1 LTQYT
6 TDDDSNKYYCHDEV
20 SRHLKNL
27 TEDDWK
33 RIDKE
38 LTKFESD
45 HGEFFEKYAKDP
57 FSYFDKAWKSL
68 ESGTLRWPRSYDFFT
83 FLFYRPKGGKGVRGV
98 ILKYFSDD
106 IKRVGT
112 TDHNLSELWK
122 PNPEDGKAFYDHEKR
137 KKSRDNI
144 NEKDYERYK
153 SGEIKYGVFSKLITN
168 NFLVS
173 LYKAI
178 KSDEKTFVFSGS
190 YHNDIN
196 PIAIDQSFGDEMAE
210 MIGKKYIEID
220 IIMPDLEFITNSS
233 LYSKY
238 SAMAPESGVRVVSDV
253 NCPQHLYIIFAK
265 HK

>member
-144 NEKDYERYK
+144 NEKSKSKDSIVTDAMSYASYKDDMDSYEDDLYPIDIQTKRQAIQDCFEDTEKTDPLMYK
-153 SGEIKYGVFSKLITN
+153 VIDMYLNGVKP
-168 NFLVS
+168 
-173 LYKAI
+173 KAI
-178 KSDEKTFVFSGS
+178 AEH
-190 YHNDIN
+190 YR
-196 PIAIDQSFGDEMAE
+196 IDVSIVNSEQRKFRDKVRNYA
-210 MIGKKYIEID
+210 KKEHE
-220 IIMPDLEFITNSS
+220 L
-233 LYSKY
+233 L
-238 SAMAPESGVRVVSDV
+238 
-253 NCPQHLYIIFAK
+253 
-265 HK
+265 